1 MKHFRLSELLITYSL
16 ALGVVVFAFTQPVRT
31 ETMGQPEE
39 FTAGAIDINH
49 GRTGQIQITVNRWST
64 PVERATLAA
73 ALLQKGPDGLLKALQ
88 DMKPV
93 GTIRT
98 PDTLGYDLHYAAER
112 PGVDGGRDIAFATD
126 RPINFWEAVNRPRIS
141 DYPFTIVQL
150 HMKADGTG
158 EGKLAVAAK
167 VTGDED
173 TGMIEIENYDMQPVQ
188 LVDVK
193 AQPRRHS

>member
-1 MKHFRLSELLITYSL
+1 MNHFRLSALLAYSL
-16 ALGVVVFAFTQPVRT
+16 ALLVVVCAFTQPVRT
-31 ETMGQPEE
+31 QTMGQPEV
-39 FTAGAIDINH
+39 FSAGAIDLNH

-64 PVERATLAA
+64 PAERAALTA
-73 ALLQKGPDGLLKALQ
+73 ALLHKGPDGLLKALQ

-98 PDTLGYDLHYAAER
+98 PDTIGYDLHYAAQR
-112 PGVDGGRDIAFATD
+112 PGVDGGRDIVFATD
-126 RPINFWEAVNRPRIS
+126 RPISFWEAVNRPRIS

-150 HMKADGTG
+150 HMNPDGTG

-173 TGMIEIENYDMQPVQ
+173 TGMIEIENYDMQPVR
-188 LVDVK
+188 LVEVK
-193 AQPRRHS
+193 AEPRHR